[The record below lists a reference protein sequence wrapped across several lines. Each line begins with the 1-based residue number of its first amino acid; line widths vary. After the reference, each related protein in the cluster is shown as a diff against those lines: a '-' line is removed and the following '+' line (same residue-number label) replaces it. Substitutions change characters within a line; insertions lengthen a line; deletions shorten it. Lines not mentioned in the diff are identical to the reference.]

1 VNLEWLVA
9 VIEPDLLTRRG
20 HSEADLPL
28 PSTELA
34 KAMQGRTHH
43 SLFDEQ
49 IEDAA
54 VQAVYDVIGG
64 GDSTVD
70 VLVEALYTDDA
81 RQDLA
86 KLTALTLVA
95 CGLLAEGDDVPTCLR
110 ILDNALE
117 LLTDQSPS
125 GDLCKMLVLQQRAL
139 RNNDIGESVT
149 ADLDEVRRLIDHV
162 QFDSSPELVLRTNAD
177 VTPNVAIQNIL
188 NALRSASAGFSLS
201 LPSFDMGYVTT
212 DLEDDQLGDYRRW
225 LDSTFKTKMSRAIP
239 TGYGS
244 DQYFANLRLEVI
256 GHREV
261 YRSRRE
267 LATMRLV
274 RFMPTLPAAVA
285 DDGLR
290 LLRLAGADAE
300 LRLLVNDL
308 TFAGPMSAL
317 LADGRRIEST
327 RTSDHSLRTG
337 EMIVL
342 AAASEV
348 MAPAEAFKLLTRV
361 LSVIRRGGP
370 TTAPLHW
377 HADFSKDEDAWI
389 AATALASAAGTA
401 GEIARALLEYATP
414 ERLTDESFDVVI
426 AKIVRRIEWPDV
438 DNDLRELW
446 LALPTT
452 QTPDG
457 RTTHT
462 VAAIRS
468 ALTVST
474 ELPVGGDASLD
485 DLAESI
491 NHFLRT
497 ETPLPEHIRQSATR
511 AALSGLEQTAKE
523 AAAGT
528 FAGRTVQPAEIIA
541 VLLSQSPDK
550 DAWAGLLDFLANPLI
565 ARRAK
570 SRAFDV
576 LVSERPFLSTELASI
591 YTDRLASLVTET
603 DRWAFGDPYG
613 AAVFVEALGFA
624 YAYELLTPE
633 IAAEHFRVLTSSPD
647 AQRRRHAGRYLSLL
661 ASTSVRDWMS
671 PMIFALSSDSD
682 PKVRFAVTSA
692 LGEICQRP
700 DVIGD
705 MAIERLSE
713 LLQSEGIYVP
723 LNTLSQL
730 GPAVLRAPQIER
742 IVRQLRSDSQCWRVR
757 KRAAELLD

>member
-9 VIEPDLLTRRG
+9 VVEPDLLTRRG
-20 HSEADLPL
+20 YSDDGPSL

-34 KAMQGRTHH
+34 KAMQGRIHH

-49 IEDAA
+49 IDDVAIRAIYDAM
-54 VQAVYDVIGG
+54 G
-64 GDSTVD
+64 GDDSAID
-70 VLVEALYTDDA
+70 VLVEALSTDDA

-95 CGLLAEGDDVPTCLR
+95 CALLTDRDDVPACVR
-110 ILDNALE
+110 ILDNTLD
-117 LLTDQSPS
+117 LITDQSPS
-125 GDLCKMLVLQQRAL
+125 SDLCKMLVLQQRAL
-139 RNNDIGESVT
+139 RNNDVGEPVAS
-149 ADLDEVRRLIDHV
+149 DLDEVRRLIDHV
-162 QFDSSPELVLRTNAD
+162 QFDSYPELVLRANAD
-177 VTPNVAIQNIL
+177 VTPNAAIENIL
-188 NALRSASAGFSLS
+188 NAIRSSSAGFSLS
-201 LPSFDMGYVTT
+201 LPFFDMGYVTD
-212 DLEDDQLGDYRRW
+212 DLEDDQLGKYRRW
-225 LDSTFKTKMSRAIP
+225 LDGTFKTKMSRAIP

-244 DQYFANLRLEVI
+244 DQYFENLRFEVI

-300 LRLLVNDL
+300 LRLLVDDL

-317 LADGRRIEST
+317 LADGRRIESK

-348 MAPAEAFKLLTRV
+348 MAPAEAFKALTRV

-389 AATALASAAGTA
+389 AAAALAGAAGTA
-401 GEIARALLEYATP
+401 GEIARDLLEYATP
-414 ERLTDESFDVVI
+414 ERLTDQAFDLVI
-426 AKIVRRIEWPDV
+426 AKIVRRIEWADV

-446 LALPTT
+446 LALTTT
-452 QTPDG
+452 QTPEG

-462 VAAIRS
+462 AAAIRS

-474 ELPVGGDASLD
+474 ELPVGVDASLN

-491 NHFLRT
+491 NHYLRT
-497 ETPLPEHIRQSATR
+497 ETPLPDHIRQSAKR
-511 AALSGLEQTAKE
+511 AALLGLARAAKE

-528 FAGRTVQPAEIIA
+528 FAVRTAQPAEIIA
-541 VLLSQSPDK
+541 VLLSQSSDE
-550 DAWAGLLDFLANPLI
+550 DAWAGLLDFLGNPVV

-576 LVSERPFLSTELASI
+576 LVSERPFLSAELASR
-591 YTDRLASLVTET
+591 YADRLASLVTET
-603 DRWAFGDPYG
+603 DRWAFDDPYG
-613 AAVFVEALGFA
+613 DAVFVEALGFA
-624 YAYELLTPE
+624 YAYEFLTHE
-633 IAAEHFRVLTSSPD
+633 IAAEHFRALASSPD
-647 AQRRRHAGRYLSLL
+647 AQRRRQAGRYLSLL
-661 ASTSVRDWMS
+661 ASRSLQDWML
-671 PMIFALSSDSD
+671 PMVFALSSDSD
-682 PKVRFAVTSA
+682 PKVRFTVTPA
-692 LGEICQRP
+692 LGEISQRQ

-705 MAIERLSE
+705 MAIERLIE

-730 GPAVLRAPQIER
+730 GPAVLRAPQIDR
-742 IVRQLRSDSQCWRVR
+742 VVRQLRNDSQSWRIR

>member
-1 VNLEWLVA
+1 
-9 VIEPDLLTRRG
+9 
-20 HSEADLPL
+20 
-28 PSTELA
+28 
-34 KAMQGRTHH
+34 MQGRTHH

-49 IEDAA
+49 IEDTA
-54 VQAVYDVIGG
+54 VRAVYDVMGG

-70 VLVEALYTDDA
+70 VLVEALYTGDA

-95 CGLLAEGDDVPTCLR
+95 CGLLADRDDVPTCLR
-110 ILDNALE
+110 IIDNALE

-125 GDLCKMLVLQQRAL
+125 GDLCKILVLQQRAL
-139 RNNDIGESVT
+139 RNNDIGESV
-149 ADLDEVRRLIDHV
+149 APDLDEVRRLIDQV

-177 VTPNVAIQNIL
+177 VTPNAAIENIL

-201 LPSFDMGYVTT
+201 LPSFDMGYVTS

-267 LATMRLV
+267 LAAMRLV

-290 LLRLAGADAE
+290 LFRLAGADAE

-348 MAPAEAFKLLTRV
+348 MAPAEAYKLLTRV

-389 AATALASAAGTA
+389 AAAALAGAAGTA
-401 GEIARALLEYATP
+401 GEIARDLLEYATP
-414 ERLTDESFDVVI
+414 ERLGDEAFDLVI
-426 AKIVRRIEWPDV
+426 AKIVRRIEWADV

-452 QTPDG
+452 LTPDG
-457 RTTHT
+457 RTTRT
-462 VAAIRS
+462 AAAIRS

-474 ELPVGGDASLD
+474 ELPVGVDVSLN

-491 NHFLRT
+491 NHYLRT
-497 ETPLPEHIRQSATR
+497 ETPLPDHIRQSATR
-511 AALSGLEQTAKE
+511 AALSGLEQAAKE

-528 FAGRTVQPAEIIA
+528 FAARTVQPAEIIA
-541 VLLSQSPDK
+541 VLLSQSPDE
-550 DAWAGLLDFLANPLI
+550 DAWAGLLDFLANPLV

-576 LVSERPFLSTELASI
+576 LVSEQPFLSTELASR
-591 YTDRLASLVTET
+591 YTDRFASLVTET

-613 AAVFVEALGFA
+613 DAVFVEALGFA
-624 YAYELLTPE
+624 YAYAFLTPE

-647 AQRRRHAGRYLSLL
+647 AERRRHSGRYLSLL
-661 ASTSVRDWMS
+661 ASMSLQDWMS
-671 PMIFALSSDSD
+671 PMIFALSGDSD
-682 PKVRFAVTSA
+682 PKVRFAVTRA
-692 LGEICQRP
+692 LGEICQRQ

-713 LLQSEGIYVP
+713 LLQGEGIYVP

-730 GPAVLRAPQIER
+730 GPAVLRAPQIDR
-742 IVRQLRSDSQCWRVR
+742 IVRQLRNESQSWRIR